1 MPKSAI
7 EKQVHNKYDN
17 KQRKSQEKKTERLSF
32 RVSPETKESFTKLQ
46 NETGLPQGTLFK
58 SLISNNHLPIIQ
70 NGALIAKELAVASQ
84 QLNTVNMCIRQGNN
98 GLLNGL
104 LIDQLQQ
111 ANVTLNNIQKLLL
124 QAVGGIRNGNL
135 EN

>member
-32 RVSPETKESFTKLQ
+32 RASPETKGSFTKLQ
-46 NETGLPQGTLFK
+46 KETNLPQGALLE

-70 NGALIAKELAVASQ
+70 NGSLIAKELAVVSQ

-104 LIDQLQQ
+104 LINQLQQ

-135 EN
+135 

>member
-17 KQRKSQEKKTERLSF
+17 KQRKSQEKKTERLNF
-32 RVSPETKESFTKLQ
+32 RVSPETKASFTKLQ
-46 NETGLPQGTLFK
+46 TETGLSQGTLFE

-70 NGALIAKELAVASQ
+70 NGSIIAKELAGVSQ
-84 QLNTVNMCIRQGNN
+84 QLNTVNMCIRQGN
-98 GLLNGL
+98 NGL

-135 EN
+135 

>member
-46 NETGLPQGTLFK
+46 NETGLPQGTLFE

-70 NGALIAKELAVASQ
+70 NGALIAKELAVVSQ
-84 QLNTVNMCIRQGNN
+84 QLNLTNMCIRQGNN

-124 QAVGGIRNGNL
+124 QAVGGIRNANL
-135 EN
+135 

>member
-32 RVSPETKESFTKLQ
+32 RVSPETKASFTKLQ
-46 NETGLPQGTLFK
+46 TETNLSQGALLEVLVK
-58 SLISNNHLPIIQ
+58 NNHLTIIQ
-70 NGALIAKELAVASQ
+70 NGSLIAKELAVVSQ
-84 QLNTVNMCIRQGNN
+84 QLNTVNMCIRHGNN
-98 GLLNGL
+98 GLA
-104 LIDQLQQ
+104 IEQLQQ
-111 ANVTLNNIQKLLL
+111 ANNTFNNIQKLLL

-135 EN
+135 

>member
-32 RVSPETKESFTKLQ
+32 RVSPETKGSFTKLQ
-46 NETGLPQGTLFK
+46 KETNLPQGALLE

-70 NGALIAKELAVASQ
+70 NGSLIAKELAVVSQ
-84 QLNTVNMCIRQGNN
+84 QLNTVCASAKAIM
-98 GLLNGL
+98 
-104 LIDQLQQ
+104 
-111 ANVTLNNIQKLLL
+111 V
-124 QAVGGIRNGNL
+124 
-135 EN
+135 

>member
-17 KQRKSQEKKTERLSF
+17 KQRKSQEKKTERLNF
-32 RVSPETKESFTKLQ
+32 RVSPETKASFTKLQ
-46 NETGLPQGTLFK
+46 TETGLSQGTLFE

-70 NGALIAKELAVASQ
+70 NGALIAKELAVVSQ

-135 EN
+135 

>member
-7 EKQVHNKYDN
+7 DKQVHNKYDN
-17 KQRKSQEKKTERLSF
+17 KQRKSQEKKTERLCF
-32 RVSPETKESFTKLQ
+32 RVSPETKASFTKLQ
-46 NETGLPQGTLFK
+46 TETGLSQGTLFE

-70 NGALIAKELAVASQ
+70 NGSLIAKELAVVSQ

-135 EN
+135 